1 MKKASDRVAR
11 ASLFVL
17 LTVTALFS
25 LGRILTKPKSG
36 IDFFSL
42 IWYPGHFLW
51 QGADPYAAAL
61 EQRVPDL
68 PVRYWDG
75 VTAVEFVFPIEP
87 MPTNP
92 APIVL
97 LFSPLARLS
106 WPVAMNVWTLIN
118 VALLPVIAWAVA
130 SLFRCNLFSRRGVL
144 LLLILCSLIA
154 TREVIETGQTT
165 IVTFACMMVA
175 LILAPVNQV
184 LAGVFTG
191 LALSKYSLTFPGVL
205 YLLYRRQYWSVLIGL
220 GVQVLGMFLVAAIGR
235 VSPYHIVAEYMVLMA
250 KHIDMPGLHLRAT
263 LLEGLGHFAT
273 LVLGLFSAGLF
284 AVLAYWHQR
293 ARIRGVAQSEMASI
307 TILVIVMQWNLLVL
321 PHRRYDHIAE
331 ILFLGMMLLWVW
343 KNPQRLDLYRY
354 QYWGLLA
361 FWGGAFVVWSLPLYY
376 VLGATF
382 YKGLFSSLSLGALAC
397 SVWLLFRATSQVE
410 EPDHQRMG

>member
-1 MKKASDRVAR
+1 MKVGSRVAL

-17 LTVTALFS
+17 LTITALFS
-25 LGRILTKPKSG
+25 LGRILTKSKSG

-75 VTAVEFVFPIEP
+75 ITEMEFVFPIEP

-106 WPVAMNVWTLIN
+106 WPVAMNVWTFVNL
-118 VALLPVIAWAVA
+118 ALLPVITWAVA

-165 IVTFACMMVA
+165 IVTFACMVVA
-175 LILAPVNQV
+175 VILAPVNQV
-184 LAGVFTG
+184 LAGVFMG
-191 LALSKYSLTFPGVL
+191 IALSKYSLTFPGVL
-205 YLLYRRQYWSVLIGL
+205 YLLYRRWYRSALIGL
-220 GVQVLGMFLVAAIGR
+220 GVQVLGILLVAAIGR
-235 VSPYHIVAEYMVLMA
+235 VSPHRIVAEYMVLMA
-250 KHIDMPGLHLRAT
+250 KHIDMPGLHLKAT
-263 LLEGLGHFAT
+263 LLGGMGHFAT

-284 AVLAYWHQR
+284 TVLAYWHQR
-293 ARIRGVAQSEMASI
+293 ARVLGVAQSEMASV
-307 TILVIVMQWNLLVL
+307 TMLVVVMQWNLLVL

-343 KNPQRLDLYRY
+343 KNPQRLGLQRY
-354 QYWGLLA
+354 QHWGLLV
-361 FWGGAFVVWSLPLYY
+361 FGGIAFVVWSLPLYY
-376 VLGATF
+376 VLDATF
-382 YKGLFSSLSLGALAC
+382 YRGLFSSLSLGALVC
-397 SVWLLFRATSQVE
+397 SVWLLFRETSQHE
-410 EPDHQRMG
+410 YLP

>member
-1 MKKASDRVAR
+1 MKKASDRVAL

-165 IVTFACMMVA
+165 IVTFAFMVMA

-205 YLLYRRQYWSVLIGL
+205 YLLYRRRYWSVLIGL
-220 GVQVLGMFLVAAIGR
+220 GVQVLGILLVAAIGR
-235 VSPYHIVAEYMVLMA
+235 VSPSHIVTEYTTLMA
-250 KHIDMPGLHLRAT
+250 KHIDMPGLHLKAT
-263 LLEGLGHFAT
+263 LLEGIGHFAI

-284 AVLAYWHQR
+284 AVLAYWYQR
-293 ARIRGVAQSEMASI
+293 GRIQGMAQSEMASV
-307 TILVIVMQWNLLVL
+307 TMLVVVMQWNLLVF
-321 PHRRYDHIAE
+321 PHRRYDHVAE
-331 ILFLGMMLLWVW
+331 ILFLGIMLLWVW
-343 KNPQRLDLYRY
+343 KNPQRLGLNRY

-361 FWGGAFVVWSLPLYY
+361 FGGAAFIVWSLPLYY
-376 VLGATF
+376 VLDATF
-382 YKGLFSSLSLGALAC
+382 YKGLFSSLSFGALVC
-397 SVWLLFRATSQVE
+397 SVWLLFRETSPQ
-410 EPDHQRMG
+410 